1 MVTHDF
7 VCSNCDIIVQDTSA
21 EKTHY
26 CSKCG
31 KAMRWDLV
39 GNRSSRGDY
48 NFVSDSLAINP
59 EQIAE
64 HKKEFP
70 DVGVL
75 PDGRIEFNSFRQHD
89 RYLKKTGFYKHP
101 KKIRP

>member
-1 MVTHDF
+1 MITHHF
-7 VCSNCDIIVQDTSA
+7 TCDDCNTTIESKDTR
-21 EKTHY
+21 EIHK
-26 CSKCG
+26 CPKCG
-31 KAMRWDLV
+31 LDMRWNLNV
-39 GNRSSRGDY
+39 NSGTRGDY
-48 NFVSDSLAINP
+48 RFVSDSLAINP

-70 DVGVL
+70 NVGVL